1 MKYAV
6 IALGGKQFIV
16 EEGSQVHVD
25 HQVSPEAKV
34 LLYRDGKSLKIGAPY
49 VEDVTLKLSVVRDY
63 KVKTR
68 VARFKSKSRYRRVR
82 GHKQPM
88 SVVSV
93 DKLSL
98 KRAKRAQKEEA
109 K

>member
-25 HQVSPEAKV
+25 HQVNPEAKV
-34 LLYRDGKSLKIGAPY
+34 LLYRDGKSLKIGTPY
-49 VEDVTLKLSVVRDY
+49 VENVVVKLSLVRDY
-63 KVKTR
+63 KIKTR
-68 VARFKSKSRYRRVR
+68 IARFKSKSRYRRVK

-88 SVVSV
+88 SVVPV
-93 DKLSL
+93 DKLGL
-98 KRAKRAQKEEA
+98 KRAKRAQKEET